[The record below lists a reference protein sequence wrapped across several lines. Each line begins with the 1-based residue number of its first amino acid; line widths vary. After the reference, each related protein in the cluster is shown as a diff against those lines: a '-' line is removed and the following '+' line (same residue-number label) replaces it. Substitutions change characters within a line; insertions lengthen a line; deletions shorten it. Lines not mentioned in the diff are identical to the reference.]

1 VRERLD
7 TLLVARGLF
16 DSRAQARGAV
26 LAGEVTV
33 DGAVVDK
40 PGSQIA
46 PDAVLALAAR
56 RRYVSRGGDKLD
68 HAMAALG
75 VDVAGEDA
83 IDLGSS
89 TGGFVERLLEGGA
102 ARVVAVDVGYG
113 QLDWGLRQDPRVIV
127 MERTNARELTPDR
140 LPFAPSF
147 VTADVS
153 FISLTTA
160 LGPVLECLRSGYR
173 GLALVKPQFEAGRG
187 HVGKGGVVR
196 DQSVHTEV
204 LARVGAWLEE
214 RGAAVLGMNDSGHP
228 GPKGNREY
236 FVYFRDGREATG
248 RSTAAAISPAAGSAA
263 APGPVDPAEAAR
275 RAVEAAHRATDT
287 PAGPQA
293 AVGEGPKAAVGAGP
307 KSAGGEGPQA
317 AAGDAPEA
325 PDA

>member
-1 VRERLD
+1 MRERLD

-46 PDAVLALAAR
+46 PDAALAVAAR

-68 HAMAALG
+68 HAMSALVVG
-75 VDVAGEDA
+75 VAGEDA

-102 ARVVAVDVGYG
+102 ARVAAVDVGYG
-113 QLDWGLRQDPRVIV
+113 QLDWGLRQDPRVTV

-173 GLALVKPQFEAGRG
+173 GLVLVKPQFEAGRG

-196 DQSVHTEV
+196 DQSVHTAV

-214 RGAAVLGMNDSGHP
+214 RGAAVLGMTDSGHP
-228 GPKGNREY
+228 GPKGNVEY
-236 FVYFRDGREATG
+236 FVYFCDGRQ
-248 RSTAAAISPAAGSAA
+248 AAGRVDSAA
-263 APGPVDPAEAAR
+263 EAR
-275 RAVEAAHRATDT
+275 RAVEAVHRA
-287 PAGPQA
+287 
-293 AVGEGPKAAVGAGP
+293 
-307 KSAGGEGPQA
+307 AGGDGLQA

>member
-1 VRERLD
+1 MRERLD
-7 TLLVARGLF
+7 TLLVTRGLF
-16 DSRAQARGAV
+16 DSRARAHGAV

-46 PDAVLALAAR
+46 PDAVLAVAAR

-68 HAMAALG
+68 HAMSALG
-75 VDVAGEDA
+75 VEVTGEDA

-102 ARVVAVDVGYG
+102 ARVIAVDVGYG
-113 QLDWGLRQDPRVIV
+113 QLDWGLRQDPRVTV

-173 GLALVKPQFEAGRG
+173 GLVLVKPQFEAGRG

-204 LARVGAWLEE
+204 LARVGVWLEE
-214 RGAAVLGMNDSGHP
+214 RGAAVLGMTDSGHP
-228 GPKGNREY
+228 GPKGNLEY
-236 FVYFRDGREATG
+236 FVDFRDGRDTAG
-248 RSTAAAISPAAGSAA
+248 RVSAAGSAGA
-263 APGPVDPAEAAR
+263 TGRVDPAEAAR
-275 RAVEAAHRATDT
+275 RAVEAAHQA
-287 PAGPQA
+287 AGPQA
-293 AVGEGPKAAVGAGP
+293 AAV
-307 KSAGGEGPQA
+307 
-317 AAGDAPEA
+317 DAPEA
-325 PDA
+325 ADA